1 MTRQALIFGATGAVG
16 RELLQLCLDG
26 DRYSEIVVVARRP
39 ATLVHAK
46 LCWIEC
52 EYDVLD
58 KLDSIPGLAGG
69 DAYCC
74 LGTTIKAAGSEAAF
88 RRVDYDYVVSAA
100 RFAKKCG
107 VMHFCMVSALSAN
120 AKSNWLYNRTKG
132 EVEAAVIAE
141 NFPSLHIFRPS
152 LLKGKRAELRLGEE
166 IGNWVSLLIQPVFYL
181 GLRKYQP
188 VRFEKLAR
196 ALYNSSSEDRAAGV
210 TRIYEN
216 DEIQID

>member
-1 MTRQALIFGATGAVG
+1 M
-16 RELLQLCLDG
+16 
-26 DRYSEIVVVARRP
+26 
-39 ATLVHAK
+39 
-46 LCWIEC
+46 
-52 EYDVLD
+52 
-58 KLDSIPGLAGG
+58 
-69 DAYCC
+69 
-74 LGTTIKAAGSEAAF
+74 
-88 RRVDYDYVVSAA
+88 
-100 RFAKKCG
+100 
-107 VMHFCMVSALSAN
+107 
-120 AKSNWLYNRTKG
+120 
-132 EVEAAVIAE
+132 IAE